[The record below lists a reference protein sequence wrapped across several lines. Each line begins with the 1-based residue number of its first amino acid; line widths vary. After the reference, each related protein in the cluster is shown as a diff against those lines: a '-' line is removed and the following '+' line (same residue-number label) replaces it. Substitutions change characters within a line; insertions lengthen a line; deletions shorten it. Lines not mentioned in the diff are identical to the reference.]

1 MRRKKVILIS
11 DENISKL
18 RINPIWKYAKSPIT
32 SINAIKTN
40 TIEIEI
46 AIATHEDLKEGFSG
60 SAISFRL
67 STLMG
72 SGVKK

>member
-1 MRRKKVILIS
+1 MTVIS
-11 DENISKL
+11 DENNSKL
-18 RINPIWKYAKSPIT
+18 RINPIWKYPKRPIA
-32 SINAIKTN
+32 SINAITTN
-40 TIEIEI
+40 TIENEI